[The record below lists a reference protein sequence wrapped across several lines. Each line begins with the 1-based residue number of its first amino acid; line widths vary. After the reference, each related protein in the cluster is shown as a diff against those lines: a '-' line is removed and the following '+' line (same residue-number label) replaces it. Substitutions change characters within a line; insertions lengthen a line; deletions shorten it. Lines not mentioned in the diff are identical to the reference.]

1 MFASPMDWTTP
12 DRRPSENQ
20 MTDESPSTPHRFL
33 QPLSPSSSD
42 DDREPMQSMDPSI
55 RQLANTLSMSTVE
68 DHMNWE
74 DSVTTYHHLDR
85 MRFDQR
91 ARIPLITVE
100 GRIVSYDVSSGGRN
114 GATTTS
120 NDVTPAGLL
129 PGLGVGDSSIFLSAS
144 FSTQYPL
151 SDMKKRKLSD
161 AENDEFS
168 STDNNENNAQT
179 PSLLPLPQ
187 VPGIESGPYS
197 HCDYHQKRARR
208 F

>member
-1 MFASPMDWTTP
+1 MDWTTP
-12 DRRPSENQ
+12 DRRPSEI
-20 MTDESPSTPHRFL
+20 TEESPSTPHRLL

-68 DHMNWE
+68 DRMSWE
-74 DSVTTYHHLDR
+74 DSATPYHHVDR
-85 MRFDQR
+85 MQFDQR

-114 GATTTS
+114 EAATRS
-120 NDVTPAGLL
+120 DHLTPAGLL
-129 PGLGVGDSSIFLSAS
+129 PSLGVGDASLLFSAS
-144 FSTQYPL
+144 LPTKCPL
-151 SDMKKRKLSD
+151 SDRKKRKLDDSD
-161 AENDEFS
+161 TINCS
-168 STDNNENNAQT
+168 STDNDDRSAKT

-187 VPGIESGPYS
+187 VFGIEAGPYS
-197 HCDYHQKRARR
+197 RCDHYEKRMRS